1 MHDVV
6 VQCVACKR
14 DMKAGEYDEN
24 HCKQETAEEPIEMA
38 RVIHNLTS
46 ESSNNI
52 IQFPTGGTVSIL
64 YAYNTYVTSLMQPT
78 HVHAL

>member
-1 MHDVV
+1 MV

-46 ESSNNI
+46 ESSI
-52 IQFPTGGTVSIL
+52 AIPTGGTVSIL
-64 YAYNTYVTSLMQPT
+64 TYNIYV
-78 HVHAL
+78 